1 MSLLLYCKHG
11 LPLYCIARC
20 FYDWGIGELGASV
33 GVPEPREYLFKVLV
47 IGELW
52 KSSTGRQDFSQTA
65 AMGHCRSGNLTL
77 NCLCVFFLIKAE
89 KSVSMNREI
98 QAEESTRIE
107 MASRGCLR
115 SADAFC
121 YVCGHFIKTR
131 ARKYSVKAC
140 RKMCE
145 AYKAYFGMPVGD
157 QDKSW
162 APHVTCEYCKKT
174 LEGWYRGEKRAMKF
188 AIPRIWREPTDHSN
202 NCYFCMVEPTKRRTG
217 KNAPQIVY
225 PDLPSSIA
233 PVPHCPQLP
242 VPTPPTRDRSSS
254 GDNSKS
260 DSEEDT
266 GDLECDFTDADDEKR
281 PYFPNQKDI
290 NDLIRD
296 LGLTKSNA
304 ELLTSRLKQWNLL
317 DESVQVTEQR
327 SRHQTVSIFFRNPG
341 FEVQDP
347 DISTYEAVRM
357 LTAHLQHWEEG
368 VFSIIY
374 ESGKD
379 YLIPY
384 Y

>member
-1 MSLLLYCKHG
+1 MQRKEKLHLKLHSL
-11 LPLYCIARC
+11 
-20 FYDWGIGELGASV
+20 
-33 GVPEPREYLFKVLV
+33 
-47 IGELW
+47 
-52 KSSTGRQDFSQTA
+52 STA
-65 AMGHCRSGNLTL
+65 L
-77 NCLCVFFLIKAE
+77 
-89 KSVSMNREI
+89 
-98 QAEESTRIE
+98 E

-162 APHVTCEYCKKT
+162 APHVICEYCKKT

-317 DESVQVTEQR
+317 DESVQIDDQEDR
-327 SRHQTVSIFFRNPG
+327 SRQNNLRLRGIPEATTADDLETSVIAIFSTVLGTQPSSPIVIDRVHRAIGRRSSDPSWPRDVICQIFPG
-341 FEVQDP
+341 MCSVA
-347 DISTYEAVRM
+347 AVKR
-357 LTAHLQHWEEG
+357 G
-368 VFSIIY
+368 GR
-374 ESGKD
+374 ESRGRD
-379 YLIPY
+379 VPVP
-384 Y
+384 

>member
-1 MSLLLYCKHG
+1 
-11 LPLYCIARC
+11 
-20 FYDWGIGELGASV
+20 
-33 GVPEPREYLFKVLV
+33 
-47 IGELW
+47 
-52 KSSTGRQDFSQTA
+52 
-65 AMGHCRSGNLTL
+65 
-77 NCLCVFFLIKAE
+77 
-89 KSVSMNREI
+89 
-98 QAEESTRIE
+98 

-121 YVCGHFIKTR
+121 YVCGPFIKTR

-225 PDLPSSIA
+225 PDIPSSIA

-327 SRHQTVSIFFRNPG
+327 SRHQTVSIFFSYPVLDDASIRRWETRCGTTPDVHHTWFLTVPCVALRMSPRTCEGRNP
-341 FEVQDP
+341 
-347 DISTYEAVRM
+347 
-357 LTAHLQHWEEG
+357 
-368 VFSIIY
+368 
-374 ESGKD
+374 
-379 YLIPY
+379 
-384 Y
+384 

>member
-1 MSLLLYCKHG
+1 ML
-11 LPLYCIARC
+11 
-20 FYDWGIGELGASV
+20 
-33 GVPEPREYLFKVLV
+33 
-47 IGELW
+47 
-52 KSSTGRQDFSQTA
+52 Q
-65 AMGHCRSGNLTL
+65 
-77 NCLCVFFLIKAE
+77 
-89 KSVSMNREI
+89 
-98 QAEESTRIE
+98 

-174 LEGWYRGEKRAMKF
+174 LEGKLNNCWYRGEKRAMKF

-317 DESVQVTEQR
+317 DESVSQKSMASITE
-327 SRHQTVSIFFRNPG
+327 
-341 FEVQDP
+341 D
-347 DISTYEAVRM
+347 
-357 LTAHLQHWEEG
+357 LTQHD
-368 VFSIIY
+368 FILRKFIAITTSN
-374 ESGKD
+374 ESYG
-379 YLIPY
+379 LLH
-384 Y
+384 

>member
-1 MSLLLYCKHG
+1 MHLNNSSIHLLKPNSKREKIPLQGDPWSLRVK
-11 LPLYCIARC
+11 
-20 FYDWGIGELGASV
+20 E
-33 GVPEPREYLFKVLV
+33 KVV
-47 IGELW
+47 EAGQSKE
-52 KSSTGRQDFSQTA
+52 SG
-65 AMGHCRSGNLTL
+65 CR
-77 NCLCVFFLIKAE
+77 LI
-89 KSVSMNREI
+89 I
-98 QAEESTRIE
+98 EESSLIYTPTEQLTFHMHSHAAAGRDSSKLKASGLGPFVE
-107 MASRGCLR
+107 EHTLFRQQAWGKKNLSNNHSQMASRGCLR

-327 SRHQTVSIFFRNPG
+327 SRHQTVSIFFKA
-341 FEVQDP
+341 
-347 DISTYEAVRM
+347 T
-357 LTAHLQHWEEG
+357 TEEG
-368 VFSIIY
+368 SHRIRSFNEDKRHKYKLFTDQGHCVDFCAQ
-374 ESGKD
+374 D
-379 YLIPY
+379 DM
-384 Y
+384 

>member
-1 MSLLLYCKHG
+1 
-11 LPLYCIARC
+11 
-20 FYDWGIGELGASV
+20 
-33 GVPEPREYLFKVLV
+33 
-47 IGELW
+47 
-52 KSSTGRQDFSQTA
+52 
-65 AMGHCRSGNLTL
+65 
-77 NCLCVFFLIKAE
+77 
-89 KSVSMNREI
+89 
-98 QAEESTRIE
+98 

-217 KNAPQIVY
+217 KNVPQIVY
-225 PDLPSSIA
+225 PDIPSSIA

-317 DESVQVTEQR
+317 DESVPPPPGPEDTSKFEGLETKDKVDLQILKGLYLVIYGTVYMLKHVQALTEDDKQIR
-327 SRHQTVSIFFRNPG
+327 T
-341 FEVQDP
+341 
-347 DISTYEAVRM
+347 
-357 LTAHLQHWEEG
+357 
-368 VFSIIY
+368 VFSVDMLGFLENDDFGYRIVFNDETTFNIND
-374 ESGKD
+374 KVNRHNVR
-379 YLIPY
+379 I
-384 Y
+384 